1 MIEEL
6 TLADR
11 LALHEL
17 PGIYGDAIDDRNW
30 DELDRV
36 FSPDAVFEVR
46 GLVTMTGLADI
57 KRYMEEEGQH
67 PLAHLMTNIH
77 IAVDESGVRLFSRVI
92 APVSRGG
99 APGKAT
105 LFILVPTMTRSSK
118 QLLAGVSVIAYFP
131 VNACINARRWWINDT
146 PYLSINSAVRLR

>member
-46 GLVTMTGLADI
+46 GLVTMAGLADI

-77 IAVDESGVRLFSRVI
+77 VAVDESGVRLFSRVI

-99 APGKAT
+99 APGEGYPVHFGSYYDQVVKTASGWRVRHRV
-105 LFILVPTMTRSSK
+105 FSSK
-118 QLLAGVSVIAYFP
+118 
-131 VNACINARRWWINDT
+131 
-146 PYLSINSAVRLR
+146 RLHKRTALVDQ